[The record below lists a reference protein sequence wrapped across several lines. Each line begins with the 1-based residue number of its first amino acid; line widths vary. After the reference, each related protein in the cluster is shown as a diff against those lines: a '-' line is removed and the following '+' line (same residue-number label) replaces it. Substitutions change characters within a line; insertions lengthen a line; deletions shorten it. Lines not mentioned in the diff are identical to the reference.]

1 MKISRPWAFWRQVQ
15 YFTGFGV
22 VFLGMCFL
30 IYSNYFYVAAS
41 CFDNNQNGEERGV
54 DCGGACARICVFD
67 VAMPS
72 VEWARS
78 FRVTDGQYNAVAYVE
93 NNNLVAATPEISY
106 TFSLYDADG
115 LITERSGTTILPPDS
130 SYPIFEGRI
139 TTGNR
144 IPTQTLLDLKP
155 AELWLPAKVGRNQF
169 TIVDRNLQSAD
180 EQPRLDVLIANNE
193 LTEAK
198 EVEVVATIFD
208 ANGNALTSSRTFVD
222 EFLPREQREITFTW
236 PEPIATTLRSCEVP
250 TDVVVAIDLSGSM
263 NNDQAEPPQPITSVL
278 SAAESFVSRLQ
289 TGDQIG
295 VVTFATEAIQ
305 NLGLTPS
312 ILDAQTAIQ
321 ALSIDPEEEAGSTNT
336 GEALLRAT
344 EELNSA
350 RHNADARKVAVLL
363 TDGLATAPDEDPE
376 LYALAQASNLKGSG
390 AQLFVIGLGEQV
402 NMEFIRQLAS
412 EPTNA
417 FQAINRNEVDRIYRD
432 ITGAICED
440 GAAIIDVVPKT
451 KAVFE

>member
-1 MKISRPWAFWRQVQ
+1 MQISRPWAFWRQVQ

-22 VFLGMCFL
+22 MFFGICFL

-41 CFDNNQNGEERGV
+41 CFDNAQNGEERGV
-54 DCGGACARICVFD
+54 DCGGVCARICAFD
-67 VAMPS
+67 VTMPS

-93 NNNLVAATPEISY
+93 NNNQLAATPEIAY

-115 LITERSGTTILPPDS
+115 LITERSGVTILPPDS

-139 TTGNR
+139 ATGNR
-144 IPTQTLLDLKP
+144 IPTRTILDLKP
-155 AELWLPAKVGRNQF
+155 AELWLPAQVGRNQF
-169 TIVDRNLQSAD
+169 SIIDRNLQGAD
-180 EQPRLDVLIANNE
+180 TQPRLDVLIANNE
-193 LTEAK
+193 LTEAR

-208 ANGNALTSSRTFVD
+208 ANGNALTASRTFVD
-222 EFLPREQREITFTW
+222 EFQPREEREIAFTW

-263 NNDQAEPPQPITSVL
+263 NNDQDEPPQPITAVL
-278 SAAESFVSRLQ
+278 SAAEAFVTRLQ
-289 TGDQIG
+289 TGDQVG

-305 NLGLTPS
+305 NQPLTTNILEAQS
-312 ILDAQTAIQ
+312 IIRSLV
-321 ALSIDPEEEAGSTNT
+321 IDPEEETGSTNT
-336 GEALLRAT
+336 GDALLRAT
-344 EELNSA
+344 EELNSE
-350 RHNADARKVAVLL
+350 RHNGDARKVAVLL
-363 TDGLATAPDEDPE
+363 TDGLATAPDEEPE
-376 LYALAQASNLKGSG
+376 EYALGQASNLKGSG

-402 NMEFIRQLAS
+402 NMEFVRQLAS

-417 FQAINRNEVDRIYRD
+417 FQAINRDEVDRIYRD

-451 KAVFE
+451 NAVFE